1 MIGCLMNFSA
11 HIVRHRVHAKDIPGS
26 PEGVQL
32 LMEFGSD
39 RLRVR
44 MMRSGLACKIVS
56 IAAMF
61 LAVALLPGSPGLG
74 RQLSCAGRAATDRD
88 SGPGVGPESIKLGA
102 ALPMTGPLSKI
113 GVDVKAALAACFD
126 EINAQ
131 GGIQGRKL
139 ALVIEDSGGEAA
151 GTELATRRLVEER
164 GVFALVG
171 SFEPKGSAST
181 NEYLKRSAVPL
192 IGPVT
197 LSPAATQANRYV
209 FYLLPGFRD
218 QARVLID
225 FIGAKG
231 TSSRIAVVYTIG
243 EFDQDVL
250 AAVKSQAKLYSM
262 SVVAEQR
269 YNAGALSSP
278 ALVQAV
284 ATEKPD
290 CILFFGIAA
299 DLLVFGT
306 QMERAGLKAV
316 LMSSAVLVGRGA
328 FRLSPDLAARTYLSF
343 PSSLPGR
350 DDFTPFLGLMRK
362 RGVDLRSAAFQS
374 VAYAAATVMAE
385 GVRRAGRQLSR
396 DSLVNALEQL
406 RAFKTGVIPPVTF
419 DQNRRVGAAGSYVVG
434 IDLANQQYLPLS
446 DRLVPR

>member
-1 MIGCLMNFSA
+1 
-11 HIVRHRVHAKDIPGS
+11 
-26 PEGVQL
+26 
-32 LMEFGSD
+32 
-39 RLRVR
+39 
-44 MMRSGLACKIVS
+44 
-56 IAAMF
+56 
-61 LAVALLPGSPGLG
+61 
-74 RQLSCAGRAATDRD
+74 
-88 SGPGVGPESIKLGA
+88 
-102 ALPMTGPLSKI
+102 MTGPLSKI
-113 GVDVKAALAACFD
+113 GVDVKAALVACFG
-126 EINAQ
+126 EINSQ

-139 ALVIEDSGGEAA
+139 ELAVEDSGGEAA
-151 GTELATRRLVEER
+151 GTEQATRKLVEER

-181 NEYLKRSAVPL
+181 NEYLRRNGVPL

-197 LSPAATQANRYV
+197 LSPPSETQANRYV
-209 FYLLPGFRD
+209 FYLLPGLRD
-218 QARVLID
+218 QARVLVD

-231 TSSRIAVVYTIG
+231 TNSRIAVVYTSG

-250 AAVKSQAKLYSM
+250 GAVKSQAKLYSM

-278 ALVQAV
+278 ALLQAL

-299 DLLVFGT
+299 DLLAFGT
-306 QMERAGLKAV
+306 EMERTRLHAV

-328 FRLSPDLAARTYLSF
+328 FRLPPSIAAQTYLAF

-374 VAYAAATVMAE
+374 VAYAAATIMAE
-385 GVRRAGRQLSR
+385 GVRRAGRQLNR
-396 DSLVNALEQL
+396 DSLVNGLEQL

-419 DQNRRVGAAGSYVVG
+419 DPIRRVGAAGSYIVG

>member
-1 MIGCLMNFSA
+1 MFSIIGVPDLISARQRMIRSA
-11 HIVRHRVHAKDIPGS
+11 
-26 PEGVQL
+26 
-32 LMEFGSD
+32 FT
-39 RLRVR
+39 
-44 MMRSGLACKIVS
+44 CKIISS
-56 IAAMF
+56 IAV
-61 LAVALLPGSPGLG
+61 LLSVAWLPASPGLG
-74 RQLSCAGRAATDRD
+74 QISGAGRTAAERD
-88 SGPGVGPESIKLGA
+88 SGPGVGPESIRLGA

-113 GVDVKAALAACFD
+113 GVDVKATLAACFG
-126 EINAQ
+126 EINSQ

-139 ALVIEDSGGEAA
+139 ELAVEDSGGEAA
-151 GTELATRRLVEER
+151 GTEQATRRLVEER

-181 NEYLKRSAVPL
+181 NEYLRRNGVPL

-197 LSPAATQANRYV
+197 LSPPSETQANRYV
-209 FYLLPGFRD
+209 FYLLPGLRD
-218 QARVLID
+218 QARVLVD
-225 FIGAKG
+225 FIGARG
-231 TSSRIAVVYTIG
+231 TNSRIAVVYTSG

-250 AAVKSQAKLYSM
+250 SAVKSQAKLYSM

-278 ALVQAV
+278 ALLQAL

-299 DLLVFGT
+299 DLLAFGT
-306 QMERAGLKAV
+306 EMERTRLQAV

-328 FRLSPDLAARTYLSF
+328 FRLPPGIAARTYLSF
-343 PSSLPGR
+343 PSALPGR
-350 DDFTPFLGLMRK
+350 DDFTSFLGLMRK

-374 VAYAAATVMAE
+374 VAYAAATIMAE
-385 GVRRAGRQLSR
+385 GVRRAGRQLTR
-396 DSLVNALEQL
+396 DSLVNGLEQL
-406 RAFKTGVIPPVTF
+406 RGFKTGVIPPVTF
-419 DQNRRVGAAGSYVVG
+419 DSNRRVGAAGSYVVG